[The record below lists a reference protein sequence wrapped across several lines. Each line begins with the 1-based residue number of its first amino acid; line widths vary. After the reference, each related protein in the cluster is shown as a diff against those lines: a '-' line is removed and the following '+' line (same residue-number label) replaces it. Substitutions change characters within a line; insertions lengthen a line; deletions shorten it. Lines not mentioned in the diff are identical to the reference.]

1 MSHELI
7 TARHLGRLAVIYI
20 RQSSP
25 HQVLTNQESLRLQY
39 ALRSR
44 ALELGWHEND
54 IEVID
59 TDLGLTAAT
68 AQHREGFKEL
78 ISQVT
83 LNQVGIIFS
92 IDVTRLSRNCSDWY
106 PLLDLCSYKDC
117 LIADRDGVYDPRSPN
132 GRLLLGLKG
141 QISEMELH
149 TLRLRLTAGLLNK
162 AERGDLGLALP
173 VGLVRMPHGAVV
185 KDPNREVQDRITL
198 LFQSFLEERS
208 AARVVRTWRDQGLC
222 LPRRDR
228 FGVMGWRAPSIASV
242 ISTLRNPAYAG
253 AFVYGR
259 TRTERVG
266 LSAQR
271 CQQRPLPMS
280 QWKICVK
287 DKYPAYISWETFEK
301 VRTMLA
307 DNYAEYD
314 RNRTRGIPRPG
325 KALLQGIVYCGQ
337 CGHKMVI
344 QYKGGTRYLC
354 NYLHQQFHEPICQH
368 LPADAIDAK
377 VLEAFFAALSPVELD
392 AYSEALAA
400 RSRAQSTVARAQAQ
414 QVQRLR
420 YQAALAERQ
429 FLQVD
434 PDNRLVAA
442 ELEHR
447 WEQALCELKQVETH
461 LTTAPST
468 SIGVDDIAPE
478 LREAFTALGQR
489 LPAIWHQGLLT
500 REQQKA
506 LLRCLIDKVVV
517 HRSAPDCLFLRI
529 VWKGEQISTFELPVP
544 VGSMAEYS
552 QAEAMTQRILTLFD
566 TGKDDATIAT
576 ELTAEGFRSPMRS
589 YVLASTVQTI
599 RLHHGLMQKR
609 HQSHP
614 RHITGSLTVSQLSN
628 TLSVSRHWLYD
639 RIHNGTIQIQPD
651 AISGLYLFPDNPTTL
666 EQLRQLRDGVL
677 NNLHFSRE
685 YQDA

>member
-1 MSHELI
+1 MSHDLI
-7 TARHLGRLAVIYI
+7 TARHLARQAVIYI

-39 ALRSR
+39 ALKTR

-54 IEVID
+54 IQVID
-59 TDLGLTAAT
+59 ADLGMTAAT

-83 LNQVGIIFS
+83 LDQVGIILS

-106 PLLDLCSYKDC
+106 PLLDLCGHKQC

-162 AERGDLGLALP
+162 AERGDLALTLP
-173 VGLVRMPHGAVV
+173 VGLVRMFDGAVV
-185 KDPNREVQDRITL
+185 KEPNREVQDRITL
-198 LFQSFLEERS
+198 LFDSFLAQRS
-208 AARVVRTWRDQGLC
+208 AAQVVRTWRQQGLT

-228 FGVMGWRAPSIASV
+228 FGAIGWRAPSIAAV

-259 TRTERVG
+259 TRTEPTS
-266 LSAQR
+266 LSGQR
-271 CQQRPLPMS
+271 CQQKVLPMS

-287 DKYPAYISWETFEK
+287 DKYPPYVDWDTFEK
-301 VRTMLA
+301 VQAVLA
-307 DNYAEYD
+307 DNYADYD
-314 RNRTRGIPRPG
+314 RNRSRGIPRPG
-325 KALLQGIVYCGQ
+325 KALLQGLVYCGQ
-337 CGHKMVI
+337 CGHKMVV

-354 NYLHQQFHEPICQH
+354 NYLRQQFREPVCQY

-377 VLEAFFAALSPVELD
+377 VLDAFFAALSPVELD
-392 AYSEALAA
+392 AYSAA
-400 RSRAQSTVARAQAQ
+400 VVAHTRAHSAVTQAQ
-414 QVQRLR
+414 TQQLQRLQ

-442 ELEHR
+442 ELERR
-447 WEQALCELKQVETH
+447 WEQALNELRQAETH
-461 LTTAPST
+461 MAEAPPT
-468 SIGVDDIAPE
+468 SGEIDDISPE

-489 LPAIWHQGLLT
+489 LPAIWHEGVLT
-500 REQQKA
+500 REQQKS

-517 HRSAPDCLFLRI
+517 HRSASDCLSLRI
-529 VWKGEQISTFELPVP
+529 VWKGAQTSIFDLPVP
-544 VGSMAEYS
+544 VGALADYS
-552 QAEAMTQRILTLFD
+552 QAEAMTQRILYLFAEGQ
-566 TGKDDATIAT
+566 TDAAIAT
-576 ELTAEGFRSPMRS
+576 QLTSEGFRSPMSSR
-589 YVLASTVQTI
+589 VLPSTVQTI
-599 RLHHGLMQKR
+599 RLRHGCMHQH

-614 RHITGSLTVSQLSN
+614 RHIAGSLTVPQLAKA
-628 TLSVSRHWLYD
+628 LAVSRHWLYD
-639 RIHNGTIQIQPD
+639 RIHNGVIGIRPD
-651 AISGLYLFPDNPTTL
+651 PATGLYLFPDEPSTL
-666 EQLRQLRDGVL
+666 VQLRQLRDGTL
-677 NNLHFSRE
+677 NKLHF
-685 YQDA
+685 

>member
-7 TARHLGRLAVIYI
+7 TARHLARQAIIYI

-39 ALRSR
+39 ALRTR
-44 ALELGWHEND
+44 AMELGWHESD
-54 IEVID
+54 IQLID

-83 LNQVGIIFS
+83 LDQVGIILS
-92 IDVTRLSRNCSDWY
+92 LDVTRLSRNCSDWY
-106 PLLDLCSYKDC
+106 PLLDLCGYKDC

-162 AERGDLGLALP
+162 AERGDLALALP

-198 LFQSFLEERS
+198 LFRSFLEQRS
-208 AARVVRTWRDQGLC
+208 AAQVVRTWRAQGLT
-222 LPRRDR
+222 LPRRNHFADI
-228 FGVMGWRAPSIASV
+228 GWRAPSIASV

-259 TRTERVG
+259 TRTERIG

-271 CQQRPLPMS
+271 CQQKPLPMS

-287 DKYPAYISWETFEK
+287 DKYPAYVSWETFEK
-301 VRTMLA
+301 VQSMLA
-307 DNYAEYD
+307 DNYAEYE
-314 RNRTRGIPRPG
+314 RNQTRGVPRPG
-325 KALLQGIVYCGQ
+325 KALLQGLVYCGQ

-354 NYLHQQFHEPICQH
+354 NYLHQQFHEPICQY
-368 LPADAIDAK
+368 LPADTIDAH
-377 VLEAFFAALSPVELD
+377 VLDAFFAALAPVELD
-392 AYSEALAA
+392 AYAEAIAA
-400 RSRAQSTVARAQAQ
+400 RTRTQNAVTQAQSQ
-414 QVQRLR
+414 QLQRLR
-420 YQAALAERQ
+420 YQVALAERQ
-429 FLQVD
+429 FVQVD

-442 ELEHR
+442 ELESR
-447 WEQALCELKQVETH
+447 WEQALRELKQAEACLAEVPQEPT
-461 LTTAPST
+461 
-468 SIGVDDIAPE
+468 GVAHIAPE
-478 LREAFTALGQR
+478 LREAFTALGER

-506 LLRCLIDKVVV
+506 LLRCLIDKVVA
-517 HRSAPDCLFLRI
+517 HRSASDRVSLRI
-529 VWKGEQISTFELPVP
+529 VWKGEQISSSEFPVP
-544 VGSMAEYS
+544 IGSLADYP
-552 QAEAMTQRILTLFD
+552 QAEAMTQRILTLFAEEK
-566 TGKDDATIAT
+566 TDAMIAAQ
-576 ELTAEGFRSPMRS
+576 LTSEGFRSPMRS
-589 YVLASTVQTI
+589 CVLPSTVRTI
-599 RLHHGLMQKR
+599 RLRHGCMQQR

-614 RHITGSLTVSQLSN
+614 RHIAGALTVPQIADAL
-628 TLSVSRHWLYD
+628 TVTRHWLYD
-639 RIHNGTIQIQPD
+639 RIHKGTIQIRPD
-651 AISGLYLFPDNPTTL
+651 IASGLYLFPDQPSTL
-666 EQLRQLRDGVL
+666 EQLRQLRDGIL
-677 NNLHFSRE
+677 NNVRF
-685 YQDA
+685 

>member
-7 TARHLGRLAVIYI
+7 TARHLARRAVIYI

-39 ALRSR
+39 ALQAR

-54 IEVID
+54 VQVID

-83 LNQVGIIFS
+83 LDQVGIILS
-92 IDVTRLSRNCSDWY
+92 VDVTRLSRNCSDWY
-106 PLLDLCSYKDC
+106 PLLDLCGYKEC

-162 AERGDLGLALP
+162 AERGELALPLP
-173 VGLVRMPHGAVV
+173 VGLVREPDGTVV
-185 KDPNREVQDRITL
+185 KDPNREVQDRIAL
-198 LFQSFLEERS
+198 LFHSFLAQRS
-208 AARVVRTWRDQGLC
+208 ATQVVRTWRQQRLT

-228 FGVMGWRAPSIASV
+228 FGVIAWRVPSVASV

-259 TRTERVG
+259 TRTEHTG

-271 CQQRPLPMS
+271 CQQKVLPIS

-287 DKYPAYISWETFEK
+287 DKYPPYVDWDTFEK
-301 VRTMLA
+301 VQSILS

-314 RNRTRGIPRPG
+314 RNRSRGIARPG
-325 KALLQGIVYCGQ
+325 KALLQGLVYCGQ
-337 CGHKMVI
+337 CGHKMVV

-354 NYLHQQFHEPICQH
+354 NYLRQQFREPVCQF

-392 AYSEALAA
+392 AYSAA
-400 RSRAQSTVARAQAQ
+400 VVARTRTQSAVTQAQ
-414 QVQRLR
+414 NQQLQRLQ

-442 ELEHR
+442 ELERR
-447 WEQALCELKQVETH
+447 WEQALNELKQAEMH
-461 LTTAPST
+461 LAEAPVASGE
-468 SIGVDDIAPE
+468 SAEISPE
-478 LREAFTALGQR
+478 LRDAFTALGQR
-489 LPAIWHQGLLT
+489 LPALWHEGVLT
-500 REQQKA
+500 REQQKS

-517 HRSAPDCLFLRI
+517 HRSASDCLSLRI
-529 VWKGEQISTFELPVP
+529 VWKGEQVSTFDLPVP
-544 VGSMAEYS
+544 VGALADYS
-552 QAEAMTQRILTLFD
+552 QAEAMTQRILSLFAEGQ
-566 TGKDDATIAT
+566 TDAAIAT
-576 ELTAEGFRSPMRS
+576 QLTSEGFRSPMGSR
-589 YVLASTVQTI
+589 VLASTVQTI
-599 RLHHGLMQKR
+599 RLRHGCLQQR

-614 RHITGSLTVSQLSN
+614 RHIHGSLTVPQLAQA
-628 TLSVSRHWLYD
+628 LAVSRHWLYD
-639 RIHNGTIQIQPD
+639 RIHNGVIGIRADP
-651 AISGLYLFPDNPTTL
+651 ASGLYLFPDEPSTL
-666 EQLRQLRDGVL
+666 VQLRQLRDGTL
-677 NNLHFSRE
+677 NKLDF
-685 YQDA
+685 